1 MAQMT
6 IPADGFT
13 LNSTWSCRV
22 VYTYNSTG
30 SFLSSTCTQSNLA
43 TATKTVRFPVN
54 VQTGEKVASVKVHAK
69 YTTGL
74 LGGDF
79 KIGDAKP
86 DENGFV
92 TLSVTDFSAGYI
104 DVTFS
109 WKAYTDGSG
118 AHGSE
123 YPTYNGSI
131 SQTVTKSHESP
142 SDVSS
147 VYLLIETAGGCIYHV
162 EEGKLVPYNIYHAEN
177 NGLVLYTLYGAPGD
191 YEPET
196 YSLLTSSREQVYT
209 SVGHL
214 FKVLG
219 GKRLNG

>member
-1 MAQMT
+1 MGK
-6 IPADGFT
+6 IRVDVEGFD
-13 LNSTWSCRV
+13 LYSEWRV
-22 VYTYNSTG
+22 VTGSNGVATITEGPSTATMTVTFTYN
-30 SFLSSTCTQSNLA
+30 
-43 TATKTVRFPVN
+43 
-54 VQTGEKVASVKVHAK
+54 
-69 YTTGL
+69 
-74 LGGDF
+74 
-79 KIGDAKP
+79 I
-86 DENGFV
+86 
-92 TLSVTDFSAGYI
+92 
-104 DVTFS
+104 
-109 WKAYTDGSG
+109 TDGSKVKSAKVHSTWGSPLSGYAVRTVNGVTPNDSNGWMVDVDVDPEKTSIEVVFAFKANGDTSTTGVRG
-118 AHGSE
+118 ASASVD
-123 YPTYNGSI
+123 N
-131 SQTVTKSHESP
+131 
-142 SDVSS
+142 